1 MGQYLVL
8 DIGGTFLKAAIA
20 DVELGGLRGVRRRD
34 GATLQ
39 PTSFGPACL
48 RPAEL
53 ISEVRKIVR
62 ELSSEVSEVSGIL
75 VTGQMHGWVITD
87 EDLHPLTDVVTWR
100 DDLTAFVDGTEVPA
114 VEQLRQQ
121 LSKTV
126 LKSLGNELRTGLP
139 ISSLYARKTR
149 GMLPEH
155 GVVHSLISFV
165 AHALVGNVNIHIMH
179 DTDAAAHGL
188 MKIASASWD
197 SEAVKIIQTKDL
209 RLPEISSDV
218 VQIGEDALLG
228 CPVFT
233 AIGDQQASLL
243 GVQLGLHQIS
253 INIATG
259 SQVSMVSSKPLDS
272 FQTRP
277 YFERTYLNTVTHI
290 PAGRAL
296 NCLVSLV
303 SELSENSND
312 AIWQKISEKVEE
324 CRESDLEIDLS
335 FFDSATG
342 NHGFISNIL
351 ENNLSVG
358 NIFRAAIEQM
368 TDTYYSIVQQLSDQ
382 DDYDEIVLSGGLTTR
397 FTPLRDSI
405 TLRFPH
411 KKIIDFKGEDASLQG
426 LYHLCQNINHEGEL

>member
-1 MGQYLVL
+1 MSQYLVL
-8 DIGGTFLKAAIA
+8 DIGGTFLKGAIA
-20 DVELGGLRGVRRRD
+20 DVELGGLRGVRRRG
-34 GATLQ
+34 GAALQ

-48 RPAEL
+48 KPAEL

-62 ELSSEVSEVSGIL
+62 ELSSEVSDISGIL

-87 EDLHPLTDVVTWR
+87 DDLHPLTDVVTWR
-100 DDLTAFVDGTEVPA
+100 DDLTALVNGTEVPA
-114 VEQLRQQ
+114 VEQLREQ
-121 LSKTV
+121 LSETV

-149 GMLPEH
+149 GMLPDH
-155 GVVHSLISFV
+155 GVVHSLISYV
-165 AHALVGNVNIHIMH
+165 AHALVGTVKTHIMH

-188 MKIASASWD
+188 MNIAAASWD
-197 SEAVKIIQTKDL
+197 CEAVEKIQTKDL

-218 VQIGEDALLG
+218 LQIGEDALLG

-243 GVQLGLHQIS
+243 GVQLGRHQIS
-253 INIATG
+253 LNIATG
-259 SQVSMVSSKPLDS
+259 SQVSMVSTKPLDS

-277 YFERTYLNTVTHI
+277 YFEGAYLSTVTHI

-303 SELSENSND
+303 SELSDVRND
-312 AIWQKISEKVEE
+312 EIWQKISDKVKE

-342 NHGFISNIL
+342 NHGFISNIV

-368 TDTYYSIVQQLSDQ
+368 AETYHSIVQQMSDQ
-382 DDYDEIVLSGGLTTR
+382 NDFDEIVFSGGLTTR

-405 TLRFPH
+405 AVRFPH
-411 KKIIDFKGEDASLQG
+411 KKIVDFKGEDASLQG
-426 LYHLCQNINHEGEL
+426 LYYLCQTINHEGEL